1 MKNSKLSAFKNSF
14 YLESSLSLLLF
25 FAAWGIWWSF
35 FQIWLT
41 NDLGFSGAKVG
52 MIYTF
57 DSAITLVL
65 MFIYGSVQDKLGI
78 KRRLLIGVTI
88 LEMLLGPFF
97 TWIYAPLLHSN
108 FILGAFLGS
117 LYLSFAFLAA
127 SPTFEALAERMSRRY
142 SFEYGR
148 ARAWGSFGYAVSALC
163 AGYLF
168 TISPYIV
175 FWLSSGISLL
185 TFLLLC
191 FGRTKSP
198 TQVARYENKAEEE
211 HDADKPS
218 FKEIISVFKL
228 KQLWELVFFIIFSGS
243 FYTVFDQQMFPQFFT
258 QFFKTAA
265 QGNTAYGILNSIEV
279 FLEAIMMAI
288 VPWIMKKIGVR
299 KTLLIGVTIMFL
311 RIGLCGLVVSP
322 VGISI
327 VKLFHAPETAIFAL
341 AMFRYLT
348 LHFDT
353 RLSATM
359 YMVVG
364 QIAGQIGQIIL
375 STPLGMLHDRIGY
388 RATFLVISLIV
399 ICSAVYAFVILRK
412 DNQEVDGQPLENN

>member
-1 MKNSKLSAFKNSF
+1 M
-14 YLESSLSLLLF
+14 SLLLF
-25 FAAWGIWWSF
+25 FSSWGIWWSF

-52 MIYTF
+52 LIYTF
-57 DSAITLVL
+57 DSAITLIL

-78 KRRLLIGVTI
+78 KRRLLIGVTV

-97 TWIYAPLLHSN
+97 TWVYSPLLHSN
-108 FILGAFLGS
+108 FILGAFFGS

-127 SPTFEALAERMSRRY
+127 SPTFEALAERVGRRY
-142 SFEYGR
+142 GFEYGQ
-148 ARAWGSFGYAVSALC
+148 ARAWGSFGYAISALC

-168 TISPYIV
+168 TISPYIL
-175 FWLSSGISLL
+175 FWLCSGISFL

-191 FGRTKSP
+191 FGKVHNPETEAAF
-198 TQVARYENKAEEE
+198 VNKDEEE
-211 HDADKPS
+211 HDVDKPS
-218 FKEIISVFKL
+218 FKEILDVFKF
-228 KQLWELVFFIIFSGS
+228 KQLWQLVIFIIFSGS
-243 FYTVFDQQMFPQFFT
+243 FYTIFDQQMFPQFFT

-265 QGNTAYGILNSIEV
+265 AGNTAYGILNSIEV
-279 FLEAIMMAI
+279 FLEAIMIAM
-288 VPWIMKKIGVR
+288 VPWMMKKIGVR
-299 KTLLIGVTIMFL
+299 KTLMIGVCVMFT
-311 RIGLCGLVVSP
+311 RIGLCGVVQSP

-341 AMFRYLT
+341 ALFRYLT

-375 STPLGMLHDRIGY
+375 STPLGSLHDQIGY
-388 RATFLVISLIV
+388 RHTFLVISAIV
-399 ICSAVYAFVILRK
+399 ICAAVYAFFILRK
-412 DNQEVDGQPLENN
+412 DDQEVNGQPLEKE